1 MSPLKIIFLIFVL
14 IFSSDCSD
22 QSSFLSYLNRFNQD
36 SITNE
41 YLLFIIEGMRRRNN
55 HRLPDNFAK
64 NKAAFK
70 NHAAT
75 IRKNKGFIEDQ
86 QNYNDMSYGIKPLS
100 ENGCGA
106 IAIYNVLY
114 HLIQK
119 EDIDFASI
127 IKDLEYDGI
136 IFGGIFGTSMKA
148 IDDYFRKKGFRTKSS
163 SQIRDYDRIGRETDA
178 SILTIFNNALNIF
191 QGIHFIAITK
201 KSGKYYI
208 HNNGGYSSDV
218 AYSSITDVLTR
229 INSGR
234 AKNIYLTGVY
244 KNSRYTLF

>member
-1 MSPLKIIFLIFVL
+1 MSPLKIIFLICVL

-86 QNYNDMSYGIKPLS
+86 QNYNDMSFGTKSLS
-100 ENGCGA
+100 YNGCGV

-114 HLIQK
+114 HLTK
-119 EDIDFASI
+119 RDDINFAQI
-127 IKDLEYDGI
+127 IRDLEYDGI
-136 IFGGIFGTSMKA
+136 LLGGIFGTSMKA
-148 IDDYFRKKGFRTKSS
+148 VDDYFKKLGFRTKSS
-163 SQIRDYDRIGRETDA
+163 SKVRDYDRIGRETDA
-178 SILTIFNNALNIF
+178 SILTIFNNAYNIF
-191 QGIHFIAITK
+191 QGMHFIAITK
-201 KSGKYYI
+201 EHGKYYI
-208 HNNGGYSSDV
+208 HNNGEYASKI
-218 AYSSITDVLTR
+218 AYNSITDVLYR

-234 AKNIYLTGVY
+234 AKNVYLTGVY
-244 KNSRYTLF
+244 KK